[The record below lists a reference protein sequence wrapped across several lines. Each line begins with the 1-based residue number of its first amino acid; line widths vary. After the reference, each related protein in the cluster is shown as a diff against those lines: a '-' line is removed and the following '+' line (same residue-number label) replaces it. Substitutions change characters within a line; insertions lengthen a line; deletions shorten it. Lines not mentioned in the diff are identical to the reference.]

1 MNGKGGDGSAKIH
14 CQISHG
20 NGRMSN
26 SKYFTNLVSNG
37 NIFCKCVEIETD

>member
-1 MNGKGGDGSAKIH
+1 
-14 CQISHG
+14 
-20 NGRMSN
+20 MSN